1 MNILFAGTPYPSGKI
16 LEYLASSSAYKVKG
30 VITQP
35 DKPQK
40 RGNKIL
46 QSSVSKI
53 SQNYGFP
60 VFKPTNLNDPDF
72 IKNIEG
78 IDFDFLIV
86 AAYGKIIPNWL
97 LNAPNKM
104 PINIH
109 YSILPSYRGASP
121 IQTSLLNGDNISGVT
136 FMEMSEGLD
145 EGKIIK
151 VFTLDIIETHN
162 KTSLE
167 NDLCDLAI
175 KNMDDVFGLVFSNK
189 ILLNAQDDASASYCS
204 KIKKSDSI
212 INFAENAYEIIN
224 KYRAYSE
231 WPGLAFMHKDVM
243 VKIHGMDL
251 YHEDLPGT
259 SGAIVR
265 FDKTGIYFKTGS
277 GTIVITYLQLPN
289 KNKISSADAYNSYRE
304 FFV

>member
-78 IDFDFLIV
+78 IDFDFLVV

-212 INFAENAYEIIN
+212 INFTENADEIIN

-265 FDKTGIYFKTGS
+265 FDKTGIYFKTRS

>member
-78 IDFDFLIV
+78 IDFDFLVV

-162 KTSLE
+162 KASLE

-265 FDKTGIYFKTGS
+265 FDKTGIYFKTRS

>member
-1 MNILFAGTPYPSGKI
+1 MNIIFAGTPYPSGKI

-78 IDFDFLIV
+78 IDFDFLVV

-265 FDKTGIYFKTGS
+265 FDKTGIYYKTSS

>member
-1 MNILFAGTPYPSGKI
+1 MNILFAGTPGPSGKI
-16 LEYLASSSAYKVKG
+16 LEYLAISSAYEVKG
-30 VITQP
+30 VITKP

-78 IDFDFLIV
+78 IDFDFLVV

-97 LNAPNKM
+97 LDAPNKM

-265 FDKTGIYFKTGS
+265 FDKTGIYYKTSS

>member
-78 IDFDFLIV
+78 IDFDFLVV

-265 FDKTGIYFKTGS
+265 FDKNGIYFKTRS

>member
-78 IDFDFLIV
+78 IDFDFLVV

-265 FDKTGIYFKTGS
+265 FDKTGIYFKTRS

>member
-109 YSILPSYRGASP
+109 YSILPFYRGASP

-162 KTSLE
+162 KASLE

-265 FDKTGIYFKTGS
+265 FDKTGIYFKTRS

>member
-78 IDFDFLIV
+78 IDFDFLVV

-175 KNMDDVFGLVFSNK
+175 KNMNDVFSLVFSNK

>member
-78 IDFDFLIV
+78 IDFDFLVV

-175 KNMDDVFGLVFSNK
+175 KNMDDVFSLVFSNK

-265 FDKTGIYFKTGS
+265 FDKTGIYFKTRS

>member
-78 IDFDFLIV
+78 IDFDFLVV

-175 KNMDDVFGLVFSNK
+175 KNMNDVFGLVFSNK

-265 FDKTGIYFKTGS
+265 FDKTGIYFKTRS

>member
-78 IDFDFLIV
+78 IDFDFLVV

-189 ILLNAQDDASASYCS
+189 ISLNAQDDASASYCS

-251 YHEDLPGT
+251 YHEDLPGI

-265 FDKTGIYFKTGS
+265 FDKTGIYFKTRS

>member
-1 MNILFAGTPYPSGKI
+1 MNILFAGTPDPSGKI

-78 IDFDFLIV
+78 IDFDFLVV

-109 YSILPSYRGASP
+109 YSILPFYRGASP

-151 VFTLDIIETHN
+151 VFKLDIIETHN

-212 INFAENAYEIIN
+212 INFAENAYEIVN

-243 VKIHGMDL
+243 VKIHGMDI

-265 FDKTGIYFKTGS
+265 FDKTGIYFKTRS

>member
-1 MNILFAGTPYPSGKI
+1 MNILFAGTPDPSGKI
-16 LEYLASSSAYKVKG
+16 LEYLASSSVYNVKG
-30 VITQP
+30 VVTQP

-46 QSSVSKI
+46 ESSVSKI
-53 SQNYGFP
+53 SQKYEFP

-72 IKNIEG
+72 IKDIEG
-78 IDFDFLIV
+78 IDFDFLVV

-97 LNAPNKM
+97 LLSPSKIPVNV
-104 PINIH
+104 H

-121 IQTSLLNGDNISGVT
+121 IQTSLLNGDNLSGVT
-136 FMEMSEGLD
+136 FMEMTEGLD

-151 VFTLDIIETHN
+151 IFTLDIVKTHN
-162 KTSLE
+162 KVSLE

-175 KNMDDVFGLVFSNK
+175 KNIDDVLDLLFSDN
-189 ILLNAQDDASASYCS
+189 ILLNAQDDSKASYCS

-212 INFAENAYEIIN
+212 IDFAENAEVIIN

-243 VKIHGMDL
+243 VKIHGIDL

-265 FDKTGIYFKTGS
+265 FDKTGIYFKTRS

>member
-109 YSILPSYRGASP
+109 YSILPFYRGASP
-121 IQTSLLNGDNISGVT
+121 IQSSLLNGDNISGVT

-162 KTSLE
+162 KASLE

-175 KNMDDVFGLVFSNK
+175 KNMDDIFGLVFSDK
-189 ILLNAQDDASASYCS
+189 ILLNTQDEASASYCS
-204 KIKKSDSI
+204 RIKKSDSI
-212 INFAENAYEIIN
+212 INFTENADEIIN

-243 VKIHGMDL
+243 VKIHGIDL

-265 FDKTGIYFKTGS
+265 FDKTGIYFKTSS

>member
-78 IDFDFLIV
+78 IDFDFLVV

-265 FDKTGIYFKTGS
+265 FDKTGIYFKTS
-277 GTIVITYLQLPN
+277 AGTIVITYLQLPN

>member
-78 IDFDFLIV
+78 IDFDFLVV

-265 FDKTGIYFKTGS
+265 FDKTGIYFKTSS

>member
-86 AAYGKIIPNWL
+86 AAYGKIIPNRL

-109 YSILPSYRGASP
+109 YSILPFYRGASP

-167 NDLCDLAI
+167 NDLCNLAI

-265 FDKTGIYFKTGS
+265 FDKTGIYFKTSS

>member
-78 IDFDFLIV
+78 IDFDFLVV

-109 YSILPSYRGASP
+109 YSILPFYRGASP

-265 FDKTGIYFKTGS
+265 FDKTGIYFKTRS

>member
-78 IDFDFLIV
+78 IDFDFLVV

-259 SGAIVR
+259 SGVIVR

>member
-1 MNILFAGTPYPSGKI
+1 MNILFAGTPGPSGKI
-16 LEYLASSSAYKVKG
+16 LEYLAISSAYEVKG

-78 IDFDFLIV
+78 IDFDFLVV

-109 YSILPSYRGASP
+109 YSILPFYRGASP

-151 VFTLDIIETHN
+151 VFTLDIIEAHN
-162 KTSLE
+162 KASLE

-175 KNMDDVFGLVFSNK
+175 KNIDDVFGLVFSDK
-189 ILLNAQDDASASYCS
+189 ILLNAQDEASASYCS

-212 INFAENAYEIIN
+212 INFTENADEIIN

-251 YHEDLPGT
+251 YHEDFPGT

-265 FDKTGIYFKTGS
+265 FDKTGIYFKTSS

>member
-60 VFKPTNLNDPDF
+60 VFKPTNLNDSDF

-78 IDFDFLIV
+78 IDFDFLVV

-162 KTSLE
+162 KASLE
-167 NDLCDLAI
+167 NDLCNLAI

-189 ILLNAQDDASASYCS
+189 ILLNAQDEASASYCS

-212 INFAENAYEIIN
+212 INFTENADEIIN

-265 FDKTGIYFKTGS
+265 FDKTGIYFKTRS

>member
-1 MNILFAGTPYPSGKI
+1 MNILFAGTPDPSGKI

-78 IDFDFLIV
+78 IDFDFLVV

-121 IQTSLLNGDNISGVT
+121 IQTSLLNADNISGVT

-265 FDKTGIYFKTGS
+265 FDKTGIYFKTRS

>member
-1 MNILFAGTPYPSGKI
+1 MNILFAGTPDPSGKI

-265 FDKTGIYFKTGS
+265 FDKTGIYFKTSS

>member
-78 IDFDFLIV
+78 IDFDFLVV

-109 YSILPSYRGASP
+109 YSILPFYRGASP

-162 KTSLE
+162 KASLE

-175 KNMDDVFGLVFSNK
+175 KNMDDVFGLVFSDK
-189 ILLNAQDDASASYCS
+189 ILLNAQDEASASYCS

-212 INFAENAYEIIN
+212 INFTENADEIIN

-265 FDKTGIYFKTGS
+265 FDKTGIYYKTSS

>member
-1 MNILFAGTPYPSGKI
+1 MNILFAGTPDPSGKI

-78 IDFDFLIV
+78 IDFDFLVV

-265 FDKTGIYFKTGS
+265 FDKTGIYFKTSS

>member
-78 IDFDFLIV
+78 IDFDFLVV

-265 FDKTGIYFKTGS
+265 FDKTGIYYKTSS

>member
-1 MNILFAGTPYPSGKI
+1 
-16 LEYLASSSAYKVKG
+16 
-30 VITQP
+30 
-35 DKPQK
+35 
-40 RGNKIL
+40 
-46 QSSVSKI
+46 
-53 SQNYGFP
+53 
-60 VFKPTNLNDPDF
+60 
-72 IKNIEG
+72 
-78 IDFDFLIV
+78 
-86 AAYGKIIPNWL
+86 
-97 LNAPNKM
+97 M

-109 YSILPSYRGASP
+109 YSILPFYRGASP

-162 KTSLE
+162 KASLE

-189 ILLNAQDDASASYCS
+189 ILLNAQDEASASYCS

-212 INFAENAYEIIN
+212 INFTENADEIIN

-265 FDKTGIYFKTGS
+265 FDKTGIYFKTRS

>member
-16 LEYLASSSAYKVKG
+16 LEYLASSSTYKVKG

-60 VFKPTNLNDPDF
+60 VFKPTNLNGPDF

-78 IDFDFLIV
+78 IDFDFLVV

-151 VFTLDIIETHN
+151 VFTLDIVETHN

-265 FDKTGIYFKTGS
+265 FDKTGIYFKTRS

>member
-78 IDFDFLIV
+78 IDFDFLVV

-189 ILLNAQDDASASYCS
+189 ILLNAQDEASASYCS

-265 FDKTGIYFKTGS
+265 FDKTGIYFKTRS

>member
-1 MNILFAGTPYPSGKI
+1 MNILFAGTPGPSGKI
-16 LEYLASSSAYKVKG
+16 LEYLAISSAYEVKG

-78 IDFDFLIV
+78 IDFDFLVV

-109 YSILPSYRGASP
+109 YSICY
-121 IQTSLLNGDNISGVT
+121 I
-136 FMEMSEGLD
+136 
-145 EGKIIK
+145 
-151 VFTLDIIETHN
+151 
-162 KTSLE
+162 
-167 NDLCDLAI
+167 
-175 KNMDDVFGLVFSNK
+175 
-189 ILLNAQDDASASYCS
+189 CS
-204 KIKKSDSI
+204 
-212 INFAENAYEIIN
+212 
-224 KYRAYSE
+224 
-231 WPGLAFMHKDVM
+231 
-243 VKIHGMDL
+243 
-251 YHEDLPGT
+251 
-259 SGAIVR
+259 
-265 FDKTGIYFKTGS
+265 
-277 GTIVITYLQLPN
+277 
-289 KNKISSADAYNSYRE
+289 
-304 FFV
+304 

>member
-1 MNILFAGTPYPSGKI
+1 MNILFAGTPGPSGKI
-16 LEYLASSSAYKVKG
+16 LEYLAISSAYEVKG

-78 IDFDFLIV
+78 IDFDFLVV

-109 YSILPSYRGASP
+109 YSILPFYRGASP

-151 VFTLDIIETHN
+151 VFTLDIIEAHN

-265 FDKTGIYFKTGS
+265 FDKTGIYFKTRS

>member
-78 IDFDFLIV
+78 IDFDFLVV

-121 IQTSLLNGDNISGVT
+121 IQTSLLNGDNISGVA
-136 FMEMSEGLD
+136 FMEMSESLD

-265 FDKTGIYFKTGS
+265 FDKTGIYFKTRS

>member
-35 DKPQK
+35 DKRQK
-40 RGNKIL
+40 RRNKIL
-46 QSSVSKI
+46 QSSVSKM

-78 IDFDFLIV
+78 IDFDFLVV

-162 KTSLE
+162 KASLE

-175 KNMDDVFGLVFSNK
+175 KNMDDIFGLVFSDK
-189 ILLNAQDDASASYCS
+189 ILLNTQDEASASYCS

-212 INFAENAYEIIN
+212 INFTENADEIIN

-265 FDKTGIYFKTGS
+265 FDKTGIYFKTRS

>member
-1 MNILFAGTPYPSGKI
+1 MNILFAGTPDPSGKI

-78 IDFDFLIV
+78 IDFDFLVV

-212 INFAENAYEIIN
+212 INFTENAYEIIN

-265 FDKTGIYFKTGS
+265 FDKTGIYFKTSS

>member
-78 IDFDFLIV
+78 IDFDFLVV

-175 KNMDDVFGLVFSNK
+175 KNMNDVFSLVFSNK

-265 FDKTGIYFKTGS
+265 FDKTGIYFKTRS

>member
-72 IKNIEG
+72 IKNIDG
-78 IDFDFLIV
+78 IDFDFLVV

-265 FDKTGIYFKTGS
+265 FDKTGIYFKTRS

>member
-1 MNILFAGTPYPSGKI
+1 MNTLFAGTPYPSGKI

-78 IDFDFLIV
+78 IDFDFLVV

-265 FDKTGIYFKTGS
+265 FDKTGIYVKTRS